1 MEAEREDEVR
11 ARAHALWERE
21 GRPEGGAERHWAQAE
36 AELRAE
42 GDGRAGAPAVEAVRT
57 PARPDRA
64 GGRAGGAEREG
75 PVAEEPGA
83 GSRKR
88 AGSHAAEAARSVG

>member
-36 AELRAE
+36 EGLRAE
-42 GDGRAGAPAVEAVRT
+42 GDGRAGAPAVEALGT
-57 PARPDRA
+57 AA
-64 GGRAGGAEREG
+64 GAEGAAGPEGGAERPG
-75 PVAEEPGA
+75 PVAGEPRTG
-83 GSRKR
+83 GRKR
-88 AGSHAAEAARSVG
+88 ARRPAAEAARRAG

>member
-57 PARPDRA
+57 AAEAERA
-64 GGRAGGAEREG
+64 AGPEGGAERQG
-75 PVAEEPGA
+75 PVAEEPRA

-88 AGSHAAEAARSVG
+88 AGSPAAEAARSIG

>member
-36 AELRAE
+36 EELRAE

-57 PARPDRA
+57 AAEAERA
-64 GGRAGGAEREG
+64 AATAGGAERQG
-75 PVAEEPGA
+75 PVPQEHRPGS
-83 GSRKR
+83 GKR
-88 AGSHAAEAARSVG
+88 AGSPAAEAEWSVG